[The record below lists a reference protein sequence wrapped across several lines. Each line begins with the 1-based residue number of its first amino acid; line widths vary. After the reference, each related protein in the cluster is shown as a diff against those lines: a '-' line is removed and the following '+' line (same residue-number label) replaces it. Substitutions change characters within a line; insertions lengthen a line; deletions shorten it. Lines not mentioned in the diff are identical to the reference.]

1 MSDRNAAGRRPARH
15 RSHRRGSETEMG
27 INLIGLGAEFNAFLF
42 LFAPF
47 ALEICED
54 MGEMRI

>member
-47 ALEICED
+47 ALEI
-54 MGEMRI
+54 